1 MLNCTE
7 LKTWIFC
14 HQFHFYGRPPKNLHP
29 FNSRFLNCPA
39 NYGCSHGLK
48 GHMGVFSA
56 NRDISAR
63 VKLLHYLDIAPF
75 PSCPSP
81 WVWVSSSGNP
91 EASPSDLWISYLTLL
106 MPNVYSWKGEGK
118 LIINR
123 NSPAK
128 ISGGQEKWFTCF
140 LTATIRNAFL
150 YSNYKIHWEE
160 KKCFFFFYHFS
171 YNMLWKWKSFP
182 RGGKTS

>member
-1 MLNCTE
+1 MLVAFKSFEDCQNNQVRTLKFDVSLMLNCTE

-91 EASPSDLWISYLTLL
+91 EASPSDLWISD
-106 MPNVYSWKGEGK
+106 P
-118 LIINR
+118 
-123 NSPAK
+123 
-128 ISGGQEKWFTCF
+128 QERKEQIKRREFWNKFRLF
-140 LTATIRNAFL
+140 PPGV
-150 YSNYKIHWEE
+150 
-160 KKCFFFFYHFS
+160 
-171 YNMLWKWKSFP
+171 KS
-182 RGGKTS
+182 